1 MKNTASYT
9 IKELIIEITQRSSLN
24 KCLYIKKKHL
34 HKIKVRI
41 RVLSIDRFL
50 QKVGTPEIYDTPV
63 FRYGKRATKTCF
75 AALLQN

>member
-1 MKNTASYT
+1 MENTASYT
-9 IKELIIEITQRSSLN
+9 IKELIIEITQRLSLN
-24 KCLYIKKKHL
+24 KCLYIKKHL

>member
-1 MKNTASYT
+1 M
-9 IKELIIEITQRSSLN
+9 LI
-24 KCLYIKKKHL
+24 YIKKHL

-41 RVLSIDRFL
+41 RVLSIHRFL